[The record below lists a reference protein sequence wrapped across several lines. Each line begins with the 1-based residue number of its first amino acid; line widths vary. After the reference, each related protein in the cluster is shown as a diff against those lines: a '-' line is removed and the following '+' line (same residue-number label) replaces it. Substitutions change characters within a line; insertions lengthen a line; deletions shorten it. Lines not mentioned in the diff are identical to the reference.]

1 MNVYDK
7 MQSPQKLIHIFNHVK
22 DQCMFVCAAAC
33 RALTVNPT
41 MGRIVH
47 QAHAIDVDKDTPFKW
62 FYDILDPDEYWY
74 NEGSDETVMA
84 TPRMAYMRMKN
95 TIQESVRE

>member
-62 FYDILDPDEYWY
+62 FYDILDPDE
-74 NEGSDETVMA
+74 TVMA